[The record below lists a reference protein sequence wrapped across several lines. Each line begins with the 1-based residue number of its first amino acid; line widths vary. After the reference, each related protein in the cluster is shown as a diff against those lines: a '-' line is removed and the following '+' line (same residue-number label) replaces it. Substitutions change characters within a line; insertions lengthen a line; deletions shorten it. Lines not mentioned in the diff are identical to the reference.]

1 MVAPVLLAAACGG
14 GGNKKPVEPE
24 PVVIEKPKPPPPP
37 PPVCVQG
44 GAETSLI
51 GSVASDSESVQFC
64 VLADNASNS
73 CYSVDLGSQK
83 YSKLDDAPKG
93 QSAILDP
100 DPARVETTNKEVK
113 VCIGEDCRT
122 VKPKVPK
129 GNENPL
135 EAVVNASGTH
145 VAVLMGNA
153 EKGKGSVQIFDVSK
167 PKKPVATIK
176 KYAKGEFKCGEV
188 RFLGDTLYL
197 SASECGGARARA
209 YLYNLKGKK
218 FADVGGKDFGTYAI
232 VPLQLGDTRWAFLD
246 ENGATIAILDST
258 TGALEKT
265 IDIGALWAGG
275 EVRDGVMPAD
285 EEATAEDAPAD
296 VAPAPAL
303 GNPGESALVRGAEG
317 KLVVVTGGPAA
328 GSIGVVDIESGAL
341 ESTITAL
348 ACEVQA
354 PPAEP
359 EGEGGEEEPAAE
371 DEAIE

>member
-1 MVAPVLLAAACGG
+1 MVAPLLLAAACGG

-24 PVVIEKPKPPPPP
+24 PVVVEKPKPKPPPPP
-37 PPVCVQG
+37 ICVQG

-51 GSVASDSESVQFC
+51 GSVAADSESVQFC

-73 CYSVDLGSQK
+73 CYSVDLSIQK

-135 EAVVNASGTH
+135 EAVANSAGTH

-153 EKGKGSVQIFDVSK
+153 EKGKGSVQIFDVGK

-197 SASECGGARARA
+197 SASECGGGRARG

-218 FADVGGKDFGTYAI
+218 FADVGGKDFGTYSI

-246 ENGATIAILDST
+246 ESGATIAILDST
-258 TGALEKT
+258 TGKLEKT

-275 EVRDGVMPAD
+275 AAADPEPAEPPAEGEEVI
-285 EEATAEDAPAD
+285 DAAGGE
-296 VAPAPAL
+296 APAL

-328 GSIGVVDIESGAL
+328 GSIGIVDIESGAL
-341 ESTITAL
+341 ESSITAL
-348 ACEVQA
+348 ACEVQ

-371 DEAIE
+371 EDPVE